1 MIEFIKYIII
11 GLIQGITEVLPVSSS
26 GHLTIVEHMMGINN
40 DNLAFEVF
48 LHLASFIAVIAFLYK
63 PLIKIIKGSFL
74 YLFKKKKEYF
84 LEWKYLI
91 CVIISTIPI
100 VLFTIF
106 IKRLGYNTSPLFVI
120 GISLIFNAAMLFLLS
135 KIKGERKKEEITIK
149 DALVIGL
156 FQCFGV
162 FPGISRSGSCIC
174 GAMVR

>member
-156 FQCFGV
+156 FQCLGV
-162 FPGISRSGSCIC
+162 FPGISRSGSCIS
-174 GAMVR
+174 